1 MAREMKDSGV
11 PWIGEIPREWKM
23 SRVGLHYDIIL
34 GKMLCTTQPNDDYTL
49 EPYYCAANIH
59 FDGIS
64 NEAIKEMWFS
74 VAEKEL
80 YRVKQND
87 LLVVEG
93 GAGAG
98 GCAIVPNLQHDVY
111 IQNSVMIVR
120 PKAEQ
125 CSRFL
130 RYLIEHLV
138 KSGYID
144 VVCNKAT
151 IPHFTKDKLANV
163 PIPLSTEQRRIA
175 DFLDA
180 ECARIDTVIEQT
192 RASIEEYKK
201 LKQSV
206 ITQAVTKGIR
216 PGRKM
221 KDSGIEWIGD
231 IPEEWDSINPK
242 ALFSQRKDKA
252 LPGERQLTASQQYGV
267 IYQDE
272 YMERTGSK
280 VVTVEKDFDILKH
293 VETGDFVIS
302 MRSFQGGLEYST
314 NTGSI
319 SSAYV
324 MLVPNLDKVFPQYY
338 RWLLKSTV
346 YIDALQ
352 STSNMV
358 RDGQAMRYSNF
369 AQVRLITVPMDEQK
383 EIANYLDEK
392 CFAMEKLIELKERF
406 LAELESYK
414 KSLIYEYV
422 TGKKVVC

>member
-1 MAREMKDSGV
+1 MAREMKDSGIA
-11 PWIGEIPREWKM
+11 WIGEIPQEWKM

-206 ITQAVTKGIR
+206 ITEAVTKGIR

-221 KDSGIEWIGD
+221 KDSGIEWIGE
-231 IPEEWDSINPK
+231 IPEEWQLFRLKDYYRFEKGKNAAVYTQSYIAEHEGDFPVFSGQTENNGIMGKINTYDYDIDECLFTTTVGAKVMTPNVLRGK
-242 ALFSQRKDKA
+242 FSLSQNCLIMLQTQKCNNRYIYYALFPLFRYAKSLIPSYMQPSLRVSDLNKYSFYAPKY
-252 LPGERQLTASQQYGV
+252 EE
-267 IYQDE
+267 QDE
-272 YMERTGSK
+272 IADYLDERCC
-280 VVTVEKDFDILKH
+280 
-293 VETGDFVIS
+293 
-302 MRSFQGGLEYST
+302 
-314 NTGSI
+314 
-319 SSAYV
+319 A
-324 MLVPNLDKVFPQYY
+324 
-338 RWLLKSTV
+338 
-346 YIDALQ
+346 IDE
-352 STSNMV
+352 
-358 RDGQAMRYSNF
+358 
-369 AQVRLITVPMDEQK
+369 LIEQK
-383 EIANYLDEK
+383 EKMLSD
-392 CFAMEKLIELKERF
+392 
-406 LAELESYK
+406 LESYK
-414 KSLIYEYV
+414 KSLIFEYV
-422 TGKKVVC
+422 TGKKAVMHV